1 MSYIIPGN
9 TCASSVTP
17 VYGYILMDMVT
28 RSDYRKT
35 LLILQVYRTIF
46 MDIHEY

>member
-1 MSYIIPGN
+1 MGYIIPDN

-35 LLILQVYRTIF
+35 LLLLLVYYTIF
-46 MDIHEY
+46 IDIHEY